1 MRCMGPLKAD
11 VVVIGGGAAGSMCA
25 LTAAQ
30 RGLNVVLLEPNKM
43 LGKKLRITGKG
54 RCNVTNHCDVKT
66 VLANIPGD
74 GRFLYSALN
83 RLGPQDTMALFE
95 SLGVPLKT
103 ERGNRVFPVSDHSSD
118 IILALKRAMEKG
130 NVDVRLNAGAESLLI
145 QDGRIAGVKLETG
158 ESISAN
164 AVIIATGGVS
174 YPSTGSTGDG
184 YRFAEAAGHTIETP
198 RASLVPIET
207 RESWP
212 ANLMGLTL
220 KNVRLTA
227 YATVKGKEKVLYS
240 EMGEMLFTHFGI
252 SGPLVLTLSC
262 LMPENPESVRL
273 EIDLKPAL
281 DEAALDA
288 RLVRDFR
295 ELSRKQ
301 LVAAMDGLV
310 PHNLGLQ
317 LLLLAHLSA
326 TAPINGVTVEQ
337 RKSLVRLLKAVP
349 LTPKRLRG
357 FDEAIITRGGVNVK
371 EVNPKTVESKCV
383 SGLYFAGEVLDLD
396 AATGG
401 YNLQIAFSTGALAGK
416 SAAERA

>member
-1 MRCMGPLKAD
+1 MQNRII
-11 VVVIGGGAAGSMCA
+11 VIGGGAAGMM
-25 LTAAQ
+25 AAIYAS
-30 RGLNVVLLEPNKM
+30 RAGAEVVLLEKNEK
-43 LGKKLRITGKG
+43 LGKKVYITGKG
-54 RCNVTNHCDVKT
+54 RCNVTNASEREEFLRHVFR
-66 VLANIPGD
+66 NP
-74 GRFLYSALN
+74 RFLYASLAELDN
-83 RLGPQDTMALFE
+83 EGLMRLIE
-95 SLGVPLKT
+95 SEGVPLKT

-118 IILALKRAMEKG
+118 IILALTRAMEKG

-317 LLLLAHLSA
+317 LLLLANLSA

>member
-1 MRCMGPLKAD
+1 MQNRII
-11 VVVIGGGAAGSMCA
+11 VIGGGAAGMM
-25 LTAAQ
+25 AAIYAS
-30 RGLNVVLLEPNKM
+30 RAGAEVVLLEKNEK
-43 LGKKLRITGKG
+43 LGKKVYITGKG
-54 RCNVTNHCDVKT
+54 RCNVTNASEREEFLRHVFR
-66 VLANIPGD
+66 NP
-74 GRFLYSALN
+74 RFLYASLAELDN
-83 RLGPQDTMALFE
+83 EGLMRLIE
-95 SLGVPLKT
+95 SEGVPLKT

-145 QDGRIAGVKLETG
+145 EDGRIAGVKLETG

-164 AVIIATGGVS
+164 AVIVATGGVS

-198 RASLVPIET
+198 RASLTPIET
-207 RESWP
+207 HESWP

-227 YATVKGKEKVLYS
+227 YAAVKGKEKVLYS

-281 DEAALDA
+281 DEATLDA

-301 LVAAMDGLV
+301 LAVAMDGLV

-371 EVNPKTVESKCV
+371 EVNPKTLESKCV

>member
-1 MRCMGPLKAD
+1 MQNRII
-11 VVVIGGGAAGSMCA
+11 VIGGGAAGMM
-25 LTAAQ
+25 AAIYAS
-30 RGLNVVLLEPNKM
+30 RAGAEVVLLEKNEK
-43 LGKKLRITGKG
+43 LGKKVYITGKG
-54 RCNVTNHCDVKT
+54 RCNVTNASEREEFLRHVFR
-66 VLANIPGD
+66 NP
-74 GRFLYSALN
+74 RFLYASLAELDN
-83 RLGPQDTMALFE
+83 EGLMRLIE
-95 SLGVPLKT
+95 SEGVPLKT

-130 NVDVRLNAGAESLLI
+130 NVDVRLNAGADSLLI

-158 ESISAN
+158 ESISAI

>member
-1 MRCMGPLKAD
+1 MQNRII
-11 VVVIGGGAAGSMCA
+11 VIGGGAAGMM
-25 LTAAQ
+25 AAIYAS
-30 RGLNVVLLEPNKM
+30 RAGAEVVLLEKNEK
-43 LGKKLRITGKG
+43 LGKKVYITGKG
-54 RCNVTNHCDVKT
+54 RCNVTNASEREEFLRHVFR
-66 VLANIPGD
+66 NP
-74 GRFLYSALN
+74 RFLYASLAELDN
-83 RLGPQDTMALFE
+83 EGLMRLIE
-95 SLGVPLKT
+95 SEGVPLKT

-252 SGPLVLTLSC
+252 YGPLVLTLSC

>member
-1 MRCMGPLKAD
+1 MQNRII
-11 VVVIGGGAAGSMCA
+11 VIGGGAAGMM
-25 LTAAQ
+25 AAIYAS
-30 RGLNVVLLEPNKM
+30 RAGAEVVLLEKNEK
-43 LGKKLRITGKG
+43 LGKKVYITGKG
-54 RCNVTNHCDVKT
+54 RCNVTNASEREEFLRHVFR
-66 VLANIPGD
+66 NP
-74 GRFLYSALN
+74 RFLYASLAELDN
-83 RLGPQDTMALFE
+83 EGLMRLIE
-95 SLGVPLKT
+95 SEGVPLKT

-301 LVAAMDGLV
+301 LVAAMDGPV

>member
-1 MRCMGPLKAD
+1 MFRNP
-11 VVVIGGGAAGSMCA
+11 
-25 LTAAQ
+25 
-30 RGLNVVLLEPNKM
+30 
-43 LGKKLRITGKG
+43 
-54 RCNVTNHCDVKT
+54 
-66 VLANIPGD
+66 
-74 GRFLYSALN
+74 RFLYASFAELDN
-83 RLGPQDTMALFE
+83 IGLMQLIE
-95 SLGVPLKT
+95 SEGVPLKT
-103 ERGNRVFPVSDHSSD
+103 ERGNRVFPESDHSSD
-118 IILALKRAMEKG
+118 IILALKRAMDKG
-130 NVDVRLNAGAESLLI
+130 KVDVRLNARVESLKI
-145 QDGRIAGVKLETG
+145 QNSRIAGVNLESG
-158 ESISAN
+158 EILPAD
-164 AVIIATGGVS
+164 AVILATGGAS

-184 YRFAEAAGHTIETP
+184 YRFAEEAGHTVETP
-198 RASLVPIET
+198 RPSLVPIET

-227 YATVKGKEKVLYS
+227 YANVKGKEKAIYS

-262 LMPENPESVRL
+262 LMPEDPESVRL

-281 DEAALDA
+281 DEATLDA

-317 LLLLAHLSA
+317 LLLLAHLPA
-326 TAPINGVTVEQ
+326 TAPINGVTAEQ
-337 RKSLVRLLKAVP
+337 RKALVKLLKAVP

-371 EVNPKTVESKCV
+371 EVNPKTLESKRV
-383 SGLYFAGEVLDLD
+383 EGLYFAGELLDLD

-416 SAAERA
+416 SAAERE

>member
-1 MRCMGPLKAD
+1 MQNRII
-11 VVVIGGGAAGSMCA
+11 VIGGGAAGMM
-25 LTAAQ
+25 AAIYAS
-30 RGLNVVLLEPNKM
+30 RAGAEVVLLEKNEK
-43 LGKKLRITGKG
+43 LGKKVYITGKG
-54 RCNVTNHCDVKT
+54 RCNVTNASEREEFLRHVFR
-66 VLANIPGD
+66 NP
-74 GRFLYSALN
+74 RFLYASLAELDN
-83 RLGPQDTMALFE
+83 EGLMRLIE
-95 SLGVPLKT
+95 SEGVPLKT

-145 QDGRIAGVKLETG
+145 QDGRIDGVKLETG

-295 ELSRKQ
+295 ELSRQQ

>member
-1 MRCMGPLKAD
+1 MQNRII
-11 VVVIGGGAAGSMCA
+11 VIGGGAAGMM
-25 LTAAQ
+25 AAIYAS
-30 RGLNVVLLEPNKM
+30 RAGADVVLLEKNEK
-43 LGKKLRITGKG
+43 LGKKLYITGKG
-54 RCNVTNHCDVKT
+54 RCNVTNASEREDFLRHVFR
-66 VLANIPGD
+66 NP
-74 GRFLYSALN
+74 RFLYASLVELDN
-83 RLGPQDTMALFE
+83 EGLMRLIE
-95 SLGVPLKT
+95 SEGVPLKT

-118 IILALKRAMEKG
+118 IILALKRAMGKG
-130 NVDVRLNAGAESLLI
+130 NVDVRLNACAESLLMR
-145 QDGRIAGVKLETG
+145 DGCIAGVRLETG
-158 ESISAN
+158 ETVSAN
-164 AVIIATGGVS
+164 AVIVATGGVS

-198 RASLVPIET
+198 RASLTPIET

-212 ANLMGLTL
+212 ANLMGLAL

-227 YATVKGKEKVLYS
+227 HATVKGKEKALYS

-281 DEAALDA
+281 DEATLDA

-301 LVAAMDGLV
+301 LVTAMDSLV

-326 TAPINGVTVEQ
+326 AAPINGVTAEQ

-371 EVNPKTVESKCV
+371 EVNPKTLESKCV

-416 SAAERA
+416 SAAESIGRAGQ

>member
-1 MRCMGPLKAD
+1 MQNRII
-11 VVVIGGGAAGSMCA
+11 VIGGGAAGMM
-25 LTAAQ
+25 AAIYAS
-30 RGLNVVLLEPNKM
+30 RAGAEVVLLEKNEK
-43 LGKKLRITGKG
+43 LGKKVYITGKG
-54 RCNVTNHCDVKT
+54 RCNVTNASEREEFLRHVFR
-66 VLANIPGD
+66 NP
-74 GRFLYSALN
+74 RFLYASLAELDN
-83 RLGPQDTMALFE
+83 EGLMRLIEGE
-95 SLGVPLKT
+95 GVPLKT

-118 IILALKRAMEKG
+118 IILALRRAMEKG
-130 NVDVRLNAGAESLLI
+130 NVDVRLNACVESLLI
-145 QDGRIAGVKLETG
+145 QDGCIAGVKLETG
-158 ESISAN
+158 ETVSAN
-164 AVIIATGGVS
+164 AVIVATGGVS

-227 YATVKGKEKVLYS
+227 YATVKGREKALYS

-281 DEAALDA
+281 DEATLDA

-301 LVAAMDGLV
+301 LAVAMDGLV

-317 LLLLAHLSA
+317 LLLLAHLSV

-371 EVNPKTVESKCV
+371 EVNPKTLESKCI

>member
-1 MRCMGPLKAD
+1 MQNRII
-11 VVVIGGGAAGSMCA
+11 VIGGGAAGMM
-25 LTAAQ
+25 AAIYAS
-30 RGLNVVLLEPNKM
+30 RAGAEVVLLEKNEK
-43 LGKKLRITGKG
+43 LGKKVYITGKG
-54 RCNVTNHCDVKT
+54 RCNVTNASEREEFLRHVFR
-66 VLANIPGD
+66 NP
-74 GRFLYSALN
+74 RFLYASLAELDN
-83 RLGPQDTMALFE
+83 EGLMRLIE
-95 SLGVPLKT
+95 SEGVPLKT

-198 RASLVPIET
+198 CASLVPIET

>member
-1 MRCMGPLKAD
+1 
-11 VVVIGGGAAGSMCA
+11 
-25 LTAAQ
+25 
-30 RGLNVVLLEPNKM
+30 
-43 LGKKLRITGKG
+43 
-54 RCNVTNHCDVKT
+54 
-66 VLANIPGD
+66 
-74 GRFLYSALN
+74 
-83 RLGPQDTMALFE
+83 
-95 SLGVPLKT
+95 
-103 ERGNRVFPVSDHSSD
+103 
-118 IILALKRAMEKG
+118 
-130 NVDVRLNAGAESLLI
+130 
-145 QDGRIAGVKLETG
+145 
-158 ESISAN
+158 
-164 AVIIATGGVS
+164 
-174 YPSTGSTGDG
+174 
-184 YRFAEAAGHTIETP
+184 
-198 RASLVPIET
+198 
-207 RESWP
+207 
-212 ANLMGLTL
+212 MGLTL

>member
-1 MRCMGPLKAD
+1 MQNRII
-11 VVVIGGGAAGSMCA
+11 VIGGGAAGMM
-25 LTAAQ
+25 AAIYAS
-30 RGLNVVLLEPNKM
+30 RAGADVVLLEKNEK
-43 LGKKLRITGKG
+43 LGKKLYITGKG
-54 RCNVTNHCDVKT
+54 RCNVTNASEREDFLRHVFR
-66 VLANIPGD
+66 NP
-74 GRFLYSALN
+74 RFLYASLAELDN
-83 RLGPQDTMALFE
+83 EGLMRLIE
-95 SLGVPLKT
+95 SEGVPLKT

-118 IILALKRAMEKG
+118 IILALKRAMGKG
-130 NVDVRLNAGAESLLI
+130 NVDVRLNACAESLLMR
-145 QDGRIAGVKLETG
+145 DGCIAGVRLETG
-158 ESISAN
+158 ETVSAN
-164 AVIIATGGVS
+164 AVIVATGGVS

-184 YRFAEAAGHTIETP
+184 YRFAEAAGHTIETL
-198 RASLVPIET
+198 RASLTPIET

-227 YATVKGKEKVLYS
+227 HATVKGKEKALYS

-262 LMPENPESVRL
+262 LMPKNPESVRL

-281 DEAALDA
+281 DEATLDA

-301 LVAAMDGLV
+301 LVTAMDSLV

-326 TAPINGVTVEQ
+326 AVPINGVTAEQ

-371 EVNPKTVESKCV
+371 EVNPKTMESKCV

>member
-1 MRCMGPLKAD
+1 MQNRII
-11 VVVIGGGAAGSMCA
+11 VIGGGAAGMM
-25 LTAAQ
+25 AAIYAS
-30 RGLNVVLLEPNKM
+30 RAGAEVVLLEKNEK
-43 LGKKLRITGKG
+43 LGKKVYITGKG
-54 RCNVTNHCDVKT
+54 RCNVTNASEREEFLRHVFR
-66 VLANIPGD
+66 NP
-74 GRFLYSALN
+74 RFLYASLAELDN
-83 RLGPQDTMALFE
+83 EGLMRLIE
-95 SLGVPLKT
+95 SEGVPLKT

-207 RESWP
+207 RESCP

>member
-1 MRCMGPLKAD
+1 MQKKII
-11 VVVIGGGAAGSMCA
+11 VIGGGPGGMMAAIY
-25 LTAAQ
+25 AARAGAQ
-30 RGLNVVLLEPNKM
+30 VTLLEQNEK
-43 LGKKLRITGKG
+43 LGKKLYITGKG
-54 RCNVTNHCDVKT
+54 RCNVTNAAEREEFLQHVFR
-66 VLANIPGD
+66 NP
-74 GRFLYSALN
+74 RFLYAAFAELDN
-83 RLGPQDTMALFE
+83 TGLMRLIE
-95 SLGVPLKT
+95 NEGVPLKT

-118 IILALKRAMEKG
+118 IILALKRAMEKA
-130 NVDVRLNAGAESLLI
+130 DVEICLNTRVKSLQTEETRISGVQLES
-145 QDGRIAGVKLETG
+145 G
-158 ESISAN
+158 EVLSAD
-164 AVIIATGGVS
+164 AVILATGGMS

-184 YRFAEAAGHTIETP
+184 YRFAEDAGHTIETP
-198 RASLVPIET
+198 KPSLVPIET

-227 YATVKGKEKVLYS
+227 FATVKGKEKVLYS

-262 LMPENPESVRL
+262 LMPENPEEVRL

-281 DEAALDA
+281 DESTLDA

-301 LVAAMDGLV
+301 LAAAMDGLV
-310 PHNLGLQ
+310 PHNLGIQ
-317 LLLLAHLSA
+317 LLLLAHLPA
-326 TAPINGVTVEQ
+326 TLPINSVTAEQ
-337 RKSLVRLLKAVP
+337 RKSLVKLLKAVP

-371 EVNPKTVESKCV
+371 EVNPKTMESKRIQ
-383 SGLYFAGEVLDLD
+383 GLYFAGELLDLD

-401 YNLQIAFSTGALAGK
+401 YNLQIAFSTGALAGQ
-416 SAAERA
+416 SAAE

>member
-1 MRCMGPLKAD
+1 MQNRII
-11 VVVIGGGAAGSMCA
+11 VIGGGAAGMM
-25 LTAAQ
+25 AAIYAS
-30 RGLNVVLLEPNKM
+30 RAGAEVVLLEKNEK
-43 LGKKLRITGKG
+43 LGKKVYITGKG
-54 RCNVTNHCDVKT
+54 RCNVTNASEREEFLRHVFR
-66 VLANIPGD
+66 NP
-74 GRFLYSALN
+74 RFLYASLAELDN
-83 RLGPQDTMALFE
+83 EGLMRLIE
-95 SLGVPLKT
+95 SEGVPLKT

-145 QDGRIAGVKLETG
+145 EDGRIAGVKLETG

-164 AVIIATGGVS
+164 AVIVATGGVS

-198 RASLVPIET
+198 RASLTPIET

-212 ANLMGLTL
+212 ATLMGLTL

-227 YATVKGKEKVLYS
+227 YAAVKGKEKVLYS

-281 DEAALDA
+281 DEATLDA

-326 TAPINGVTVEQ
+326 TAPINGVTAEQ

-371 EVNPKTVESKCV
+371 EVNPKTLESKCV

>member
-1 MRCMGPLKAD
+1 MQHRII
-11 VVVIGGGAAGSMCA
+11 VIGGGAAGMM
-25 LTAAQ
+25 AAIYAS
-30 RGLNVVLLEPNKM
+30 RAGAEVVLLEKNEK
-43 LGKKLRITGKG
+43 LGKKVYITGKG
-54 RCNVTNHCDVKT
+54 RCNVTNASEREEFLRHVFR
-66 VLANIPGD
+66 NP
-74 GRFLYSALN
+74 RFLYASLAELDN
-83 RLGPQDTMALFE
+83 EGLMRLIE
-95 SLGVPLKT
+95 SEGVPLKT

-252 SGPLVLTLSC
+252 SGPLVLTHSC

>member
-1 MRCMGPLKAD
+1 MQNRII
-11 VVVIGGGAAGSMCA
+11 VIGGGAAGMM
-25 LTAAQ
+25 AAIYAS
-30 RGLNVVLLEPNKM
+30 RAGAEVVLLEKNEK
-43 LGKKLRITGKG
+43 LGKKVYITGKG
-54 RCNVTNHCDVKT
+54 RCNVTNASEREEFLRHVFR
-66 VLANIPGD
+66 NP
-74 GRFLYSALN
+74 RFLYASLVELDN
-83 RLGPQDTMALFE
+83 EGLMRLIE
-95 SLGVPLKT
+95 SEGVPLKT

-130 NVDVRLNAGAESLLI
+130 NVDVRLNAGVESLLI
-145 QDGRIAGVKLETG
+145 EDGRIAGVKLETG

-164 AVIIATGGVS
+164 AVIVATGGVS

-198 RASLVPIET
+198 RASLTPIET

-227 YATVKGKEKVLYS
+227 YAAVKGREKVLYS

-281 DEAALDA
+281 DEATLDA

-326 TAPINGVTVEQ
+326 TAPINGVTAEQ

-371 EVNPKTVESKCV
+371 EVNPKTLESKCV